1 MITRSNYEL
10 FIIDFYDGKLSQTQV
25 EELHAFLDQHPDLK
39 EEFELF
45 STISLEA
52 EPIIFASKESLKKDE
67 NEIPFHAE
75 RLIAYFEGDLNK
87 DEKSELEKELK
98 KNSALSADL
107 DLIKKTKVQ
116 ADLAVVFENKNKLKH
131 ETKVIAFSSAF
142 YRNLS
147 IAASLLLISLAY
159 FYFRGTKEVQI
170 VAHDKKEQSPIL
182 PSDNADKNKV
192 VGDEKQVADKVIDST
207 KENSLPENKKIDLPR
222 QGSNFAVVSPLK
234 KDKKVDSFSTPSE
247 LKEKP
252 NTVEEKMQV
261 APKSPSEDQNQL
273 ANSGKATPSNKV
285 DESHKV
291 GGTVQVSDLSDI
303 FTADELAELGV
314 DLSNKSKSKE
324 PATILDLA
332 AAKLKNYSASKDVKL
347 TKNDKTLKETTYALN
362 VGKIFSVSHTEAK

>member
-1 MITRSNYEL
+1 
-10 FIIDFYDGKLSQTQV
+10 
-25 EELHAFLDQHPDLK
+25 LHAFLDQHPDLK

-45 STISLEA
+45 SAVSLEQ
-52 EPIIFASKESLKKDE
+52 EPIVFSSKESLKKDE
-67 NEIPFHAE
+67 NEIPFHSE
-75 RLIAYFEGDLNK
+75 RLIAYFEGDLNMN
-87 DEKSELEKELK
+87 EKSELEKELK
-98 KNSALSADL
+98 KNSTLAADL

-116 ADLAVVFENKNKLKH
+116 ADLSLVFENKNALKR
-131 ETKVIAFSSAF
+131 EARVIAFSSAF

-159 FYFRGTKEVQI
+159 FYFRGTKEVQM

-182 PSDNADKNKV
+182 PSDNSDKNKV
-192 VGDEKQVADKVIDST
+192 IGDEKQMADKVIDST
-207 KENSLPENKKIDLPR
+207 KEKSLPENKKFDLPR

-234 KDKKVDSFSTPSE
+234 KDQKVDSRSTPSE

-261 APKSPSEDQNQL
+261 APKSPFEDQNKL
-273 ANSGKATPSNKV
+273 ANSEKATPSNKV

-291 GGTVQVSDLSDI
+291 GGAVQVADLSDV
-303 FTADELAELGV
+303 FTPEELAELGV
-314 DLSNKSKSKE
+314 DLSKKAKPNE
-324 PATILDLA
+324 PASILDLA

-347 TKNDKTLKETTYALN
+347 TKNDKALKETTYALN